1 MMKWYHKEK
10 YKGTCMAYEEYL
22 QRLAPCIKRG
32 DLDACVK
39 EASRLAKE
47 EKIDVKDLLELSS
60 STFRNGN
67 PELAYV
73 LALVAAVGLDGM
85 DVACAFYNAGIA
97 ADIIGNKGD
106 AIEYLKKALEI
117 NPNYAE
123 AHNDYAIH
131 LNDLGKESEAEE
143 HFKKV
148 LEISPNH
155 AEAPTIMQSTSTI
168 TGKGLRLKCIIKK
181 LLKSIRI
188 MPMLISIMQF
198 SS

>member
-32 DLDACVK
+32 DLDACVE

-47 EKIDVKDLLELSS
+47 EKIDAKDLLERSS

-97 ADIIGNKGD
+97 ADLIGNKGD
-106 AIEYLKKALEI
+106 AIKHLKKALEI
-117 NPNYAE
+117 NPNCAE
-123 AHNDYAIH
+123 AHNNYAIP
-131 LNDLGKESEAEE
+131 LIDIGRKTEAEE
-143 HFKKV
+143 HYLDAIKIDWKIRFFIMVRRSLAGERTILRGKKRSKNCFTNKA
-148 LEISPNH
+148 I
-155 AEAPTIMQSTSTI
+155 
-168 TGKGLRLKCIIKK
+168 
-181 LLKSIRI
+181 
-188 MPMLISIMQF
+188 
-198 SS
+198 